1 MNILNCVFRT
11 EWCFEVDNGDV
22 QEVYSCHQE
31 QYLPDISLSQ
41 KFQNT
46 YKPNTE
52 LIKKLRQLGEQPPTF
67 TILPFQSHSLPDSA
81 DA

>member
-11 EWCFEVDNGDV
+11 EPCFEVDNGDV
-22 QEVYSCHQE
+22 QEVCSCHQE

-46 YKPNTE
+46 E
-52 LIKKLRQLGEQPPTF
+52 LIKQLRAIF
-67 TILPFQSHSLPDSA
+67 Y
-81 DA
+81 